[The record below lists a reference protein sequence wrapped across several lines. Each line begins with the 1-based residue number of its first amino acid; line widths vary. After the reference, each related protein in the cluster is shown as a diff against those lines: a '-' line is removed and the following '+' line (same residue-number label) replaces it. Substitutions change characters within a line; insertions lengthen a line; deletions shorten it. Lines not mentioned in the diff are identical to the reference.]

1 MLPNYHTRHNRQSLG
16 FEGPDLSERCCT
28 EILRCAPEI
37 EASTINDLSNGRFS
51 VKSASQPQQYHSVD
65 LTKLH
70 CSCPDWPRV
79 QLCKHLTSVFI
90 HTQGPEEC
98 KLRFKN
104 AFKTPLPEK
113 EGASERESAPEVQDA
128 VPGSDDS
135 AVLSGLG
142 LDLISFTQQ
151 VMSAVS
157 SSPAPETI
165 QSLRSVRNQL
175 TAVFVAAQSGG
186 GPALPPAER
195 IAPNQHSWP
204 ETVARM
210 GVRRGQKRKR
220 ASNSDSVLAADR
232 IGELNNCKCMRAR
245 EGPNGDPQRDEV
257 RDPYGGGE
265 KSGARTKDDVR
276 SATANA
282 SMHAAA
288 NTVPALS
295 QSVSWLGNIAGAGFT
310 AVLRSQ
316 VSQVQVR
323 CHNLP
328 HRATPYP
335 LSQVDGL
342 STGPGVTDTFVT
354 STLPPSTTTP
364 GRPLVLDP
372 VGSKS
377 QGLATKLV
385 AWDCEVS
392 GHLFLVPQN

>member
-1 MLPNYHTRHNRQSLG
+1 VFKCISNAISSYHHSLKSTWLEGKRNRRVDHLISTLVKEMLPNYHTRHDRQSLG
-16 FEGPDLSERCCT
+16 FEGPDLSERRRA
-28 EILRCAPEI
+28 EILRRAPEI
-37 EASTINDLSNGRFS
+37 EASAINDLGNGRFS

-98 KLRFKN
+98 ELRFKN
-104 AFKTPLPEK
+104 AFKTPSPEK
-113 EGASERESAPEVQDA
+113 EGASERESAPEAQDA

-142 LDLISFTQQ
+142 SDLISLTQQ

-204 ETVARM
+204 ETAARM

-220 ASNSDSVLAADR
+220 ASNSDSVSAADR
-232 IGELNNCKCMRAR
+232 IGELNNRKRTRAR
-245 EGPNGDPQRDEV
+245 EGPNGDPRRDEV

-265 KSGARTKDDVR
+265 KSGARAKDDAR
-276 SATANA
+276 SAAANA
-282 SMHAAA
+282 SMRAAA
-288 NTVPALS
+288 NTVPAPS
-295 QSVSWLGNIAGAGFT
+295 QSASWHP
-310 AVLRSQ
+310 LRASLPSSQ
-316 VSQVQVR
+316 FPPACPINAS
-323 CHNLP
+323 
-328 HRATPYP
+328 A
-335 LSQVDGL
+335 
-342 STGPGVTDTFVT
+342 
-354 STLPPSTTTP
+354 LPPNTPPVNYLYSYPPSVFHFSSTQP
-364 GRPLVLDP
+364 
-372 VGSKS
+372 
-377 QGLATKLV
+377 
-385 AWDCEVS
+385 
-392 GHLFLVPQN
+392 